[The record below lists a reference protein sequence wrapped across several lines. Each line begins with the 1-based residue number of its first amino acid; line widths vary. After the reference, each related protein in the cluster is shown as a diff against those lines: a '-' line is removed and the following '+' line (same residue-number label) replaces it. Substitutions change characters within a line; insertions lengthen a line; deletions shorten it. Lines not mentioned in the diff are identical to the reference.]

1 MAVSSVSVSEPTIK
15 NYTGTGSTIKKTNVD
30 ITGTYLK
37 QQTIDTLKQY
47 DEESQIKPLTTRI
60 ATNALQQQDLTAIT
74 TLISQFKTSYADIA
88 SETSFLKRKTS
99 IAGSNSVSA
108 NIEDGVAEQTI
119 RMSVMQLAQSDSYQ
133 TKGFSS
139 RSDVVFS
146 NLSGDT
152 KFSLQVG
159 DKSYDITVNN
169 KTTLDEL
176 SQKITDATDGKISV
190 KILNVGGANPYSM
203 VFQTK
208 DTGKDNAIK
217 FKMAGNVNDNSL
229 FKDLGFNTTAPDA
242 DGVFTLEAGTD
253 ANAGKKLANAQD
265 AEFTFNGVN
274 MTRSKNT
281 IDDIITG
288 ATFTLNNVDDKTT
301 SGEYKDTVISI
312 SKDTASLVKTMQ
324 SMVQAYNTLKTNLDT
339 ATSYDSESKAAGS
352 LNGLSEITSIKRQIN
367 SIITNTDKNGKS
379 LMDFGFSFTDKGVLS
394 LDTKALESAIS
405 DDYENFKKFFSSNT
419 TYENAVFY
427 SSGSITTITSGTN
440 AWTGKIK
447 INDKEFDLAEIDK
460 SITGNATSTNPSTQ
474 NTDKTKQAAELV
486 KQINDAKIGVTA
498 SLDDAGKLVL
508 KGVNDKTLKIEAG
521 DGGDDALKT
530 LGLNAGSKT
539 GVKSVNEGFFAKM
552 NSLID
557 SLINS
562 KKGSL
567 TNFATELKDK
577 NKLLTKQKERTQ
589 NSIDKKYEQMTRTFI
604 AYASAIAKLTNSFS
618 GLQGMIDAQ
627 SKKE

>member
-146 NLSGDT
+146 NLQSDT

-190 KILNVGGANPYSM
+190 KILNVGGENPYSM

-217 FKMAGNVNDNSL
+217 FKMEGNVNDNSL
-229 FKDLGFNTTAPDA
+229 FKDLGFDTTTPD
-242 DGVFTLEAGTD
+242 DKGVFTLKAGTGT
-253 ANAGKKLANAQD
+253 NAGKKLANAQN

-427 SSGSITTITSGTN
+427 SSGSITSSTST
-440 AWTGKIK
+440 WQGKIK

-460 SITGNATSTNPSTQ
+460 KITGNATSTTPSTQ

-521 DGGDDALKT
+521 DGGGDALKA
-530 LGLNAGSKT
+530 LGLSAGSKT
-539 GVKSVNEGFFAKM
+539 GTKSVNEGFFAKM
-552 NSLID
+552 NSLMD

-562 KKGSL
+562 KNGSL

-589 NSIDKKYEQMTRTFI
+589 NSIDKKYEQMTTTFI
-604 AYASAIAKLTNSFS
+604 AYASAIAKMTNSFS
-618 GLQGMIDAQ
+618 ALQSMIDAQ
-627 SKKE
+627 SKKD

>member
-37 QQTIDTLKQY
+37 QETIDTLKQY

-146 NLSGDT
+146 NLSSDT

-169 KTTLDEL
+169 TTTLDEL

-190 KILNVGGANPYSM
+190 KILNVGGENPYSM

-217 FKMAGNVNDNSL
+217 FKMAGDVNTNGL
-229 FKDLGFNTTAPDA
+229 FKDLGFQTTNPDA
-242 DGVFTLEAGTD
+242 DGVFTLKAGTGT
-253 ANAGKKLANAQD
+253 NAGKKLANAQD

-427 SSGSITTITSGTN
+427 SSESITSGTN
-440 AWTGKIK
+440 AWKGKIK

-460 SITGNATSTNPSTQ
+460 KITPSTQ
-474 NTDKTKQAAELV
+474 DKTKQAAELV

-498 SLDDAGKLVL
+498 SLDDDGKLVL

-521 DGGDDALKT
+521 DGGDEALKA
-530 LGLNAGSKT
+530 LGLSAGSKT

>member
-229 FKDLGFNTTAPDA
+229 FKDLGFKTTNPDA

-253 ANAGKKLANAQD
+253 ANAGKKLASAQN

-427 SSGSITTITSGTN
+427 SSGSITSGTN

-460 SITGNATSTNPSTQ
+460 KITPSTS
-474 NTDKTKQAAELV
+474 DKTKQAAELV

-498 SLDDAGKLVL
+498 SLDDDGKLVL

-521 DGGDDALKT
+521 DGGDEALKA
-530 LGLNAGSKT
+530 LGLSAGSKT

-627 SKKE
+627 SKKD

>member
-139 RSDVVFS
+139 RSDLVFS
-146 NLSGDT
+146 NLSSDT

-190 KILNVGGANPYSM
+190 KILNVGGTNPYSM

-217 FKMAGNVNDNSL
+217 FKMAGDVNTNSL
-229 FKDLGFNTTAPDA
+229 FKDLGFNTTKPD
-242 DGVFTLEAGTD
+242 DKGVFTLEAGTGT
-253 ANAGKKLANAQD
+253 NAGKKLASAQN

-427 SSGSITTITSGTN
+427 SSGSITSGTN

-460 SITGNATSTNPSTQ
+460 KITPSTQ
-474 NTDKTKQAAELV
+474 DKTKQAAELV

-521 DGGDDALKT
+521 DGGDNALKT
-530 LGLNAGSKT
+530 LGLSAGSKT
-539 GVKSVNEGFFAKM
+539 GTKSVNEGFFAKM

>member
-1 MAVSSVSVSEPTIK
+1 MAVSNVSVSEPTIK

-37 QQTIDTLKQY
+37 QETIDTLKKY

-146 NLSGDT
+146 KLSSDT

-169 KTTLDEL
+169 TTTLDEL

-190 KILNVGGANPYSM
+190 KILNVGGAKPYSM

-217 FKMAGNVNDNSL
+217 FKMAGDVNTNSL
-229 FKDLGFNTTAPDA
+229 FKDLGFTTTKPD
-242 DGVFTLEAGTD
+242 DKGVFTLEAGTG
-253 ANAGKKLANAQD
+253 ANSGKKLASAQN

-427 SSGSITTITSGTN
+427 SSGSITSGTN

-447 INDKEFDLAEIDK
+447 INDKEFDLVEIDK
-460 SITGNATSTNPSTQ
+460 KITDTTSSMQ
-474 NTDKTKQAAELV
+474 DKTKQAAELV

-498 SLDDAGKLVL
+498 SLDDDGKLVL

-521 DGGDDALKT
+521 DGGDKALTT
-530 LGLNAGSKT
+530 LGLSAGSKT

-589 NSIDKKYEQMTRTFI
+589 NSIDKKYEQMTTTFI
-604 AYASAIAKLTNSFS
+604 AYARAIAKLTNSFS

>member
-1 MAVSSVSVSEPTIK
+1 MAVSNVSVSEPTIK

-37 QQTIDTLKQY
+37 QETIDTLKKY

-146 NLSGDT
+146 SLKSDT
-152 KFSLQVG
+152 DAKFSLQVG

-190 KILNVGGANPYSM
+190 KILNVGGTNPYSM

-217 FKMAGNVNDNSL
+217 FKMAGDVNTNGL
-229 FKDLGFNTTAPDA
+229 FKDLGFTTTKPD
-242 DGVFTLEAGTD
+242 DKGVFTLEAGTD
-253 ANAGKKLANAQD
+253 TNAGKKLANAQD

-419 TYENAVFY
+419 TYENATFY
-427 SSGSITTITSGTN
+427 SSGSITSSTN

-460 SITGNATSTNPSTQ
+460 KITSTTSSTQ
-474 NTDKTKQAAELV
+474 DKTKQAAELV

-521 DGGDDALKT
+521 DDGDKALT
-530 LGLNAGSKT
+530 ALGLSAGSKT

-557 SLINS
+557 GLINS

-589 NSIDKKYEQMTRTFI
+589 NSIDKKYEQMTTTFI
-604 AYASAIAKLTNSFS
+604 AYASAIAKMTNSFS
-618 GLQGMIDAQ
+618 ALQGMIDAQ
-627 SKKE
+627 SKKD

>member
-146 NLSGDT
+146 NLQSDT

-190 KILNVGGANPYSM
+190 KILNVGGTNPYSM

-229 FKDLGFNTTAPDA
+229 FKDLGFTTTKPD
-242 DGVFTLEAGTD
+242 DKGVFTLEAGTE

-427 SSGSITTITSGTN
+427 SSGSITSGTN

-447 INDKEFDLAEIDK
+447 INDTEFDLDEIDK
-460 SITGNATSTNPSTQ
+460 KITSTPSTP
-474 NTDKTKQAAELV
+474 DKTKQAAELV

-521 DGGDDALKT
+521 DGSDQALTT
-530 LGLNAGSKT
+530 LGLSAGSKT
-539 GVKSVNEGFFAKM
+539 GVKSVDEGFFAKM
-552 NSLID
+552 NSLMD

-589 NSIDKKYEQMTRTFI
+589 NSIDKKYEQMTTTFI
-604 AYASAIAKLTNSFS
+604 AYASAIAKMTNSFS
-618 GLQGMIDAQ
+618 ALQSMIDAQ
-627 SKKE
+627 SKKD

>member
-1 MAVSSVSVSEPTIK
+1 MAVSNVSVSEPTIK

-37 QQTIDTLKQY
+37 QETIDTLKKY

-146 NLSGDT
+146 NLSSDT

-169 KTTLDEL
+169 KTTLDDL

-217 FKMAGNVNDNSL
+217 FKMAGDVNTNSL
-229 FKDLGFNTTAPDA
+229 FKDLGFQTTTPDA
-242 DGVFTLEAGTD
+242 DGVFTLEAGTGT
-253 ANAGKKLANAQD
+253 NAGKKLANAQD

-367 SIITNTDKNGKS
+367 NIITNTDKNGKS
-379 LMDFGFSFTDKGVLS
+379 LMNFGFSFTDKGVLS

-427 SSGSITTITSGTN
+427 SSGSITSSTN

-460 SITGNATSTNPSTQ
+460 KITPSTQ
-474 NTDKTKQAAELV
+474 DKTKQAAELV
-486 KQINDAKIGVTA
+486 KQINDAKIGVIA

-521 DGGDDALKT
+521 DGGDDALKA
-530 LGLNAGSKT
+530 LGLSAGSKT
-539 GVKSVNEGFFAKM
+539 GTKSVNEGFFAKM
-552 NSLID
+552 NLLMD

-567 TNFATELKDK
+567 TKFATELKDK
-577 NKLLTKQKERTQ
+577 NKLLTAQKERTQ

-604 AYASAIAKLTNSFS
+604 AYASAIAKMTNSFS
-618 GLQGMIDAQ
+618 ALQSIIDAQ
-627 SKKE
+627 SKKD

>member
-146 NLSGDT
+146 NLSSDT

-190 KILNVGGANPYSM
+190 KILNVGGTNPYSM

-217 FKMAGNVNDNSL
+217 FKMAGNVNENSL
-229 FKDLGFNTTAPDA
+229 FKDLGFDTTKPD
-242 DGVFTLEAGTD
+242 DKGVFTLKAGTGT
-253 ANAGKKLANAQD
+253 NAGKKLASAQN

-427 SSGSITTITSGTN
+427 SIGSITSSTN

-460 SITGNATSTNPSTQ
+460 KITSTPPSTQ
-474 NTDKTKQAAELV
+474 DKTKQAAELV

-530 LGLNAGSKT
+530 LGLSAGSKT
-539 GVKSVNEGFFAKM
+539 GTKSVNEGFFAKM

-589 NSIDKKYEQMTRTFI
+589 NSIDKKYEQMTTTFI
-604 AYASAIAKLTNSFS
+604 AYARAIAKLTNSFS

>member
-37 QQTIDTLKQY
+37 QETIDTLKQY

-139 RSDVVFS
+139 RSDVVFDK
-146 NLSGDT
+146 LDEDT
-152 KFSLQVG
+152 TFSLQVG

-217 FKMAGNVNDNSL
+217 FKMAGDVNTNSL
-229 FKDLGFNTTAPDA
+229 FKDLGFTTTKPD
-242 DGVFTLEAGTD
+242 DKGVFTLEAGTD

-427 SSGSITTITSGTN
+427 SSGSITSGTN

-460 SITGNATSTNPSTQ
+460 KFQSNATSTTPSTP
-474 NTDKTKQAAELV
+474 DKTKQAAELV

-521 DGGDDALKT
+521 DGSDQALTT
-530 LGLNAGSKT
+530 LGLSAGSKT
-539 GVKSVNEGFFAKM
+539 GIKSVNEGFFAKM

-567 TNFATELKDK
+567 TNFSTELKDK

-589 NSIDKKYEQMTRTFI
+589 NSIDKKYEQMTTTFI
-604 AYASAIAKLTNSFS
+604 AYASAIAKMTNSFS
-618 GLQGMIDAQ
+618 ALQGMIDAQ
-627 SKKE
+627 SKKD

>member
-139 RSDVVFS
+139 RSDVVFEK
-146 NLSGDT
+146 LDKDT
-152 KFSLQVG
+152 TFSLQVG

-190 KILNVGGANPYSM
+190 KILNVGGTNPYSM

-217 FKMAGNVNDNSL
+217 FKMAGNENENSL
-229 FKDLGFNTTAPDA
+229 FKDLGFKTTKPD
-242 DGVFTLEAGTD
+242 DKGVFTLEAGTD

-427 SSGSITTITSGTN
+427 SSGSITSGTN

-460 SITGNATSTNPSTQ
+460 KITSTPSTP
-474 NTDKTKQAAELV
+474 DKTKQAAELV

-521 DGGDDALKT
+521 DGGDDALKA
-530 LGLNAGSKT
+530 LGLSAGSKT

-589 NSIDKKYEQMTRTFI
+589 NSIDKKYEQMTTTFI
-604 AYASAIAKLTNSFS
+604 AYASAIAKMTNSFS
-618 GLQGMIDAQ
+618 ALQSIIDAQ

>member
-146 NLSGDT
+146 NLSSDT

-217 FKMAGNVNDNSL
+217 FKMEGNVNDNSL
-229 FKDLGFNTTAPDA
+229 FKDLGFDTTTPD
-242 DGVFTLEAGTD
+242 DKGVFTLKAGTGT
-253 ANAGKKLANAQD
+253 NAGKKLANAQD

-427 SSGSITTITSGTN
+427 SSGSITSDTN

-460 SITGNATSTNPSTQ
+460 KITSTPPSTQ
-474 NTDKTKQAAELV
+474 DKTKQAAELV

-498 SLDDAGKLVL
+498 SLDDDGKLVL

-521 DGGDDALKT
+521 DGGDKALTT
-530 LGLNAGSKT
+530 LGLSAGSKT

-618 GLQGMIDAQ
+618 GLQSMIDAQ

>member
-1 MAVSSVSVSEPTIK
+1 MAVSNVSVSEPTIK

-37 QQTIDTLKQY
+37 QETIDTLKKY
-47 DEESQIKPLTTRI
+47 DEESQIKPLATRI

-146 NLSGDT
+146 NLSSDT

-169 KTTLDEL
+169 KTTLDDL

-217 FKMAGNVNDNSL
+217 FKMEGNVNDNSL
-229 FKDLGFNTTAPDA
+229 FKDLGFDTTTPD
-242 DGVFTLEAGTD
+242 DKGVFTLEAGTGT
-253 ANAGKKLANAQD
+253 NAGKKLANAQD

-324 SMVQAYNTLKTNLDT
+324 SMVQAYNTLKSNLDT

-367 SIITNTDKNGKS
+367 NIITNTDKNGKS
-379 LMDFGFSFTDKGVLS
+379 LMNFGFSFTDKGVLS

-427 SSGSITTITSGTN
+427 SSGSITSGT
-440 AWTGKIK
+440 WTGKIK

-460 SITGNATSTNPSTQ
+460 KITSTTPSTQ
-474 NTDKTKQAAELV
+474 DKTKQAAELV

-498 SLDDAGKLVL
+498 SLDDDGKLVL

-521 DGGDDALKT
+521 DGGDAALKA
-530 LGLNAGSKT
+530 LGLSAGSKT
-539 GVKSVNEGFFAKM
+539 GTKSVNEGFFAKM
-552 NSLID
+552 NSLMD

-567 TNFATELKDK
+567 TKFATELKDK
-577 NKLLTKQKERTQ
+577 NKLLTAQKERTQ

-604 AYASAIAKLTNSFS
+604 AYASAIAKMTNSFS
-618 GLQGMIDAQ
+618 ALKGIIDAQ
-627 SKKE
+627 SKSDS

>member
-1 MAVSSVSVSEPTIK
+1 MAVSNVSVSEPTIK

-37 QQTIDTLKQY
+37 QETIDTLKKY

-146 NLSGDT
+146 DLKSDT
-152 KFSLQVG
+152 TFSLQVG

-217 FKMAGNVNDNSL
+217 FKMEGNVNDNSL
-229 FKDLGFNTTAPDA
+229 FKDLGFTTTKPD
-242 DGVFTLEAGTD
+242 DKGVFTLEAGTGT
-253 ANAGKKLANAQD
+253 NAGKKLANAQN

-427 SSGSITTITSGTN
+427 SSGSITSSAST
-440 AWTGKIK
+440 WQGKIK

-460 SITGNATSTNPSTQ
+460 KITSSTQ
-474 NTDKTKQAAELV
+474 DKTKQAAELV

-530 LGLNAGSKT
+530 LGLSAGSKT